1 MIKEYETPGGKYIYI
16 DRDHLGL
23 YFINTGATGPVP
35 KTLEGLFT
43 RLPEAERAVAIYIA
57 NGEKVSGKATK

>member
-1 MIKEYETPGGKYIYI
+1 MIKEYETPGGKYVYI
-16 DRDHLGL
+16 DRNPRGL
-23 YFINTGATGPVP
+23 YFINTGSTGPVP
-35 KTLEGLFT
+35 KPLEGLFT